1 MFQTTNQQCFHIN
14 EQQILQEDLDVLTSP
29 MEHHCWSGGKEL
41 QTQGMAGPMQSFW
54 QILCHPLWMR
64 MFPDIMKLSN
74 SQCFFSLLMCLS
86 IYTIN
91 NKNIIHVYV

>member
-41 QTQGMAGPMQSFW
+41 QTQGMAGPMQS
-54 QILCHPLWMR
+54 
-64 MFPDIMKLSN
+64 LS
-74 SQCFFSLLMCLS
+74 SSMDEDVSGYHETF
-86 IYTIN
+86 
-91 NKNIIHVYV
+91 